1 MVKKRKRSILF
12 EWAGAYLVVL
22 LIPLITIFLN
32 HYSNMKILR
41 EEIYNANRM
50 VLENI
55 GDEIDQIMTQQI
67 NTYNYLLKL
76 PTPIRCVEP

>member
-41 EEIYNANRM
+41 EEIYNANRT

-55 GDEIDQIMTQQI
+55 GDEIDQIVTAQ
-67 NTYNYLLKL
+67 
-76 PTPIRCVEP
+76 